1 MKNKIRLM
9 VAVILMFVM
18 VATAQK
24 SNNGKI
30 FDEHPGIELMH
41 KFTKAYVAGDKA
53 ALDAILTDDF
63 RGYNGLS
70 TNKDYKGKDKQG
82 LIDESTYW
90 SSQLKG
96 FKITKRGKSYPDALE
111 YKESGTWVDTW
122 DVFYGVDKETGFKI
136 ETPIDRSFIL
146 SKDGTQI
153 KSMIVR
159 ANMAIFQKY
168 SNTFNTIEN
177 GTIYKDHEYINTVRT
192 MISALELGDLDLA
205 YDQFA
210 DDAKFNDINASR
222 GESHSKS
229 EERTQVE
236 NLLTTF
242 EIVSLDEY
250 GYPDYLAYNGDGSTV
265 LSWWNFRLKNKITG
279 DKVVIFMHLSHD
291 FNQAGKINSQ
301 VAYYNGSLLN

>member
-1 MKNKIRLM
+1 MKNKIQLTI
-9 VAVILMFVM
+9 AAILAL
-18 VATAQK
+18 ATAAMSQK
-24 SNNGKI
+24 NNNGKI

-41 KFTKAYVAGDKA
+41 KFTKAYVAGDKTT
-53 ALDAILTDDF
+53 LEAILTDDF
-63 RGYNGLS
+63 RGYNGLN

-82 LIDESTYW
+82 LINESIYW

-111 YKESGTWVDTW
+111 YKKSGTWIDTW

-136 ETPIDRSFIL
+136 ETPIDRSFVL

-168 SNTFNTIEN
+168 SNTFSTIEN
-177 GTIYKDHEYINTVRT
+177 GTIYKDHPYINTVRT

-205 YDQFA
+205 YEQFA
-210 DDAKFNDINASR
+210 DNAKFNDINAPR

-229 EERTQVE
+229 DERAKVE
-236 NLLTTF
+236 DLLTNF
-242 EIVSLDEY
+242 EIVSMDEY

-265 LSWWNFRLKNKITG
+265 LSWWNFRFKNKATG
-279 DKVVIFMHLSHD
+279 EDVVIFIHLSHD
-291 FNQAGKINSQ
+291 FNKVGKIIGQ
-301 VAYYNGSLLN
+301 VAYYDGSLFN